1 MDIQSRKLEFIH
13 EFLKVQSEELIS
25 LLESVLK
32 NDNEFMPFTIEELNT
47 RIEESLEDSRN
58 ERIIESNELLSEI
71 KQWE

>member
-32 NDNEFMPFTIEELNT
+32 NDHEFTPFTIEELNT

-58 ERIIESNELLSEI
+58 ERVIESNELLSEI
-71 KQWE
+71 KQWK